1 MSHEQTVLI
10 VDDEALAREGLE
22 LALEDEPCRVLTASS
37 AAKALELMASEDI
50 HLVLTDLKMPDMDG
64 IELLKRIKEQFP
76 DIDVVMVTGFATVD
90 TAVQAMR
97 LGALEYI
104 CKPFKLDDVRRTV
117 RLALEQQRLAAEN
130 RRLREELLA
139 TKFPKHIVTESP
151 KMATI
156 LELVSRVAPS
166 KSNVLITGESGV
178 GKELIARTIHCQS
191 PRVDNRFL
199 PFNCAA
205 RAESL
210 LESELFGYEK
220 GAFTGADKRKEGIFE
235 SADGG
240 TVFLDEIGEIP
251 LALQVKLLRVIY
263 ERELIRLG
271 GDNTIEVDFR
281 LIAATNRNLEKEV
294 EEGRFREDLF
304 YRLNVITIEVP
315 PLRQRTEDILPL
327 AKQFLEDYA
336 REEAKIFNGF
346 TAEAED
352 LLISYGW
359 PGNVREL
366 QNVIERAV
374 ILTTGKRIS
383 AEDLQLKQKSGSL
396 KNETELV
403 SLAEN
408 EKRHILQVM
417 EQVSGNRSRAA
428 RILGMDR
435 SSLWRKLKSYDKNS
449 KEE

>member
-22 LALEDEPCRVLTASS
+22 LALEDEPCRVLTAGS
-37 AAKALELMASEDI
+37 AAKALELLANEDI

-64 IELLKRIKEQFP
+64 IELLKRVKDELP

-151 KMATI
+151 KMTTI

-240 TVFLDEIGEIP
+240 TIFLDEIGEIP

-336 REEAKIFNGF
+336 REEAKSFNGF

-374 ILTTGKRIS
+374 ILTTGKKIS
-383 AEDLQLKQKSGSL
+383 AADLQLKQKSGDS
-396 KNETELV
+396 KSETELV
-403 SLAEN
+403 SLAEI

-417 EQVSGNRSRAA
+417 EQVGGNRSRAA

-435 SSLWRKLKSYDKNS
+435 SSLWRKLKSYDEIS
-449 KEE
+449 KKE

>member
-10 VDDEALAREGLE
+10 VDDEAMAREGLE
-22 LALEDEPCRVLTASS
+22 LALEDEACRVITASS
-37 AAKALELMASEDI
+37 AKRALELLSKERI

-64 IELLKRIKEQFP
+64 IELLSRIKEELP
-76 DIDVVMVTGFATVD
+76 NVDVVMVTGFATVD

-117 RLALEQQRLAAEN
+117 RLALEQQRLSTEN
-130 RRLREELLA
+130 RRLKEELSA
-139 TKFPKHIVTESP
+139 SRCPKHIVVESP
-151 KMATI
+151 KMSNI
-156 LELVSRVAPS
+156 LELVARVAPS

-191 PRVDNRFL
+191 PRVEKRFL

-235 SADGG
+235 AADSG

-271 GDNTIEVDFR
+271 GDHPIEVDFR
-281 LIAATNRNLEKEV
+281 LIAATNRNLEEEV
-294 EEGRFREDLF
+294 EGGRFREDLF

-327 AKQFLEDYA
+327 AKQFLANYA
-336 REEAKIFNGF
+336 SDEGKNFNGF

-352 LLISYGW
+352 ALISYGW

-374 ILTTGKRIS
+374 ILTTKKKIS
-383 AEDLQLKQKSGSL
+383 AADLQLRTKSEGS
-396 KNETELV
+396 KAATELI

-408 EKRHILQVM
+408 ERRHILSVM
-417 EQVSGNRSRAA
+417 EQVGGNRSRAA

-435 SSLWRKLKSYDKNS
+435 SSLWRKLKSYGENGDD
-449 KEE
+449 E

>member
-22 LALEDEPCRVLTASS
+22 LALEDEPCRVLTAGS
-37 AAKALELMASEDI
+37 AAKALKILAKENI

-64 IELLKRIKEQFP
+64 IELLKRIKEESP
-76 DIDVVMVTGFATVD
+76 DVDVVMVTGFATVD

-139 TKFPKHIVTESP
+139 TKFPKFIVTESP
-151 KMATI
+151 KMAEI
-156 LELVSRVAPS
+156 LELVTRVAPS

-235 SADGG
+235 AADGG

-251 LALQVKLLRVIY
+251 LPLQVKLLRVIY
-263 ERELIRLG
+263 ERELMRLG
-271 GDNTIEVDFR
+271 GDSTIEVDFR

-294 EEGRFREDLF
+294 GEGRFREDLF

-327 AKQFLEDYA
+327 ARQFLEDYS
-336 REEAKIFNGF
+336 REEAKSFNGF
-346 TAEAED
+346 SAEAED

-366 QNVIERAV
+366 QNVVERAV
-374 ILTTGKRIS
+374 ILTKGKKIS
-383 AEDLQLKQKSGSL
+383 ASDLQLKQKSGDQKS
-396 KNETELV
+396 EREMV

-435 SSLWRKLKSYDKNS
+435 SSLWRKLKSYDVDDG
-449 KEE
+449 ED